1 MKSEQQ
7 LAQKMMTD
15 IYLLP
20 SLNMIHV
27 RSVRMTYCVA
37 LKYLRCY
44 TNEVASKCYL
54 LGQGMKGNQKP

>member
-20 SLNMIHV
+20 SLNMIH
-27 RSVRMTYCVA
+27 MTYCVA